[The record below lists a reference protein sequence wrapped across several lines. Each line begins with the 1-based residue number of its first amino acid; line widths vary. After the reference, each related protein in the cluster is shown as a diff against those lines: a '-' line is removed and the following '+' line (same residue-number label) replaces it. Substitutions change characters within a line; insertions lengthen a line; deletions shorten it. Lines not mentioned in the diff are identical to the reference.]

1 VSASNVPVKFC
12 VKLQGVSIYTNT
24 VTVGPILPRDSAIAT
39 VNWNTAL
46 TNPNYVG
53 LLGDCNIECTVD
65 PNNTIQESWELNN
78 YRSITRKIVF
88 YPYLA
93 GWPKKVSQYSQPALG
108 DINRMSSEIEI
119 AYTSLDSVYVFRPN
133 GTICGNWPK
142 YFKNVKGLTLA
153 DLDNNGNLEII
164 AYSAES
170 LKVYDYNGNVLPGWP
185 VAMPLFGYD
194 YYGLPSLG
202 HIDGAGT
209 WSIIMIARQ
218 KAGSTNN
225 SMHILVYSTTGMCAH
240 DFAVSYGIGRSYRII
255 SLAIDDVLNTGSDY
269 DEICISYIKMDD
281 TPEQRTVYDYVEIFN
296 NGGLARTLDYGGLET
311 VGLYDVNSNGYAD
324 LIIGD
329 YDGYIK
335 AYDAQNNALIW
346 NQAADLGYPT
356 RSSLVIG
363 DVHPI
368 IPGVEINF
376 GNDLSKIHLRRG
388 VNGDNISPWAD
399 TTTGVSVTSSA
410 IAHID
415 GDNNLDIITATDGF
429 YLYAHDYNK
438 YRIAPYPMPFFSS
451 LSSPVLGD
459 LNGDR
464 RNETVV
470 ASADGYLHILKNAN
484 SRVTQNS
491 VEWPQFHHDYQ
502 HTGVFGGP

>member
-1 VSASNVPVKFC
+1 
-12 VKLQGVSIYTNT
+12 
-24 VTVGPILPRDSAIAT
+24 
-39 VNWNTAL
+39 
-46 TNPNYVG
+46 
-53 LLGDCNIECTVD
+53 
-65 PNNTIQESWELNN
+65 
-78 YRSITRKIVF
+78 
-88 YPYLA
+88 
-93 GWPKKVSQYSQPALG
+93 
-108 DINRMSSEIEI
+108 
-119 AYTSLDSVYVFRPN
+119 
-133 GTICGNWPK
+133 
-142 YFKNVKGLTLA
+142 
-153 DLDNNGNLEII
+153 
-164 AYSAES
+164 
-170 LKVYDYNGNVLPGWP
+170 
-185 VAMPLFGYD
+185 
-194 YYGLPSLG
+194 
-202 HIDGAGT
+202 
-209 WSIIMIARQ
+209 
-218 KAGSTNN
+218 
-225 SMHILVYSTTGMCAH
+225 
-240 DFAVSYGIGRSYRII
+240 
-255 SLAIDDVLNTGSDY
+255 LAIDDVLNTGSDY